1 MSSSL
6 ASPAGNADAAAMMAA
21 ALDRAE
27 MTAGNRRTP
36 KARESSIETAPLEAP
51 VRAVLVVFVVD
62 GAGPPVRIDRSLRV
76 GRDSSCEVHV
86 DDESVSRVHAII
98 EPGDPPT
105 IHDAASRNG
114 TSVGGRRLE
123 EDERAGLAAGTLVTI
138 GAVRLLVDWE
148 RVGRATTQIPD
159 VAGIDVPRSGPMVE
173 VFSLAERLASDDITV
188 LLTGETG
195 VGKEVVAHY
204 LHARSPRSAG
214 PFVPVHAAA
223 LTASLFES
231 ELFGYERGAFTG
243 ATGEREGLFEA
254 ADGGTLFFDEI
265 GELPLEMQ
273 PKLLRVLEDRRVTRV
288 GGRSPR
294 TVDVRILA
302 ATNRDLAGESA
313 RGRFRSDLYFR
324 LSGFPIAIPPLRE
337 RQGEIPSLAEALL
350 ASAARERGRPAPEIA
365 PDAIARLV
373 SHDWPG
379 NVRELRSTMTRALLF
394 LDAKTPA
401 IDRSV
406 VERALGQGAASRVH
420 PSAPAEAASASDS
433 DPERRRIVEALA
445 RHAGNQAAAAAELGI
460 ARRTLLYK
468 LDRLGIPRPRKGRG

>member
-1 MSSSL
+1 
-6 ASPAGNADAAAMMAA
+6 MMAP
-21 ALDRAE
+21 DSAE
-27 MTAGNRRTP
+27 MTAGTRRTRQ
-36 KARESSIETAPLEAP
+36 ARDSSIETAPLEAP
-51 VRAVLVVFVVD
+51 VRATLAVYVVD
-62 GAGPPVRIDRSLRV
+62 GAGPPVRLDRPLRV
-76 GRDSSCEVHV
+76 GRDASCEVFV
-86 DDESVSRVHAII
+86 DDESVSRVHAIV
-98 EPGDPPT
+98 EPGDPPA
-105 IHDAASRNG
+105 IRDAASRNG
-114 TSVGGRRLE
+114 TSVGGHRLGG
-123 EDERAGLAAGTLVTI
+123 DERAPVSAGTLITV

-148 RVGRATTQIPD
+148 RPGRAASAIAD
-159 VAGIDVPRSGPMVE
+159 AAGIDLPRTGPMLA
-173 VFSLAERLASDDITV
+173 VFELADRLASDDITV

-195 VGKEVVAHY
+195 VGKEVVAHH

-243 ATGEREGLFEA
+243 ATVDRQGLFEA

-302 ATNRDLAGESA
+302 ATNRDLASEA
-313 RGRFRSDLYFR
+313 AAGRFRSDLYFR

-337 RQGEIPSLAEALL
+337 RREEIPSLARALL
-350 ASAARERGRPAPEIA
+350 ASAARERGRPAPDIA
-365 PDAIARLV
+365 ETAIERLL
-373 SHDWPG
+373 SYDWTG

-394 LDAKTPA
+394 LDAKA
-401 IDRSV
+401 LVIDASII
-406 VERALGQGAASRVH
+406 ERALGQSAAARPH
-420 PSAPAEAASASDS
+420 AAPAAEPGPASES

-468 LDRLGIPRPRKGRG
+468 LDRLGIPRPRKGRS